1 MLDIKRIREN
11 LEEIKTLISVRNSS
25 YAKKIDKIS
34 DLDQQWREALT
45 ENQKLEAQRNRISK
59 NIGFFLQKKEVTEFE
74 KSKKQVII
82 LKAEIEKNNQKIAK
96 LEKEINNLLL
106 TIPNLPHTSVVQ
118 GVDEKDNPEIRKWGE
133 IKISENLPHWDIAEK
148 FNLVD
153 FAKATKLSGSRFI
166 LYCNQGAKLIRA
178 LFNFML
184 DEHAKKGYIEHL
196 PPLIVNENVLVG
208 TGQLPKFVFDQ
219 FKIEDR
225 EQYLIPTAEAPLTNL
240 FREEIVDINKLPLKM
255 CAYTPCFRLEAGS
268 AGKDT
273 RGVIRVHQFNK
284 VELVQI
290 VKPEDSFNV
299 LEQLTNDAENILQKL
314 NIPYRV
320 ISLCSGDLGFSA
332 AKTYDLEIWMP
343 GQQTYR
349 EVSSCSNCTDF
360 QSRRMN
366 LRAVSEESEEKVIPH
381 TLNGSGVAVDRVF
394 AAILENFYNSE
405 TEEILIP
412 EVLQPYMQGM
422 KKITL

>member
-196 PPLIVNENVLVG
+196 PPLVVNENVLVG